1 VIESKPAALLLALA
15 IALPTALRGAP
26 PESSDVSEDWS
37 KSPEAYFLTSEEKQE
52 WQGLKSRESRID
64 FIERYWLKRDPTPG
78 TEKNEFRDVVLG
90 RIKTA
95 EKRFGIQKTPGSRTA
110 RGLVFIVL
118 GSPARAVDS
127 QSPRPEAPRSPQP
140 GGPPRNPV
148 GVVEGTETTST
159 WLYDRARTP
168 RLLEALGKPSL
179 EITIVLEPNRR
190 HDEIQNPGLFN
201 EYWETLA
208 RKSIVNPDLV
218 PPPREAQP
226 APPREVPPRVPLS
239 AEVRSLL
246 QKAPLSSRG
255 ENGAV
260 FGSAVL
266 HGKSADA
273 KAIVWFFLPQ
283 EVSEPAGK
291 LTFHALVQRKESS
304 SDVVTL
310 SEAASFSKQFS
321 SVGRGAVV
329 SRSFWLPPGEYQ
341 ASFAVEG
348 ANGRVLASA
357 ATNLHLPEA
366 EERFAVSSLL
376 LAAGPGPVEP
386 GADGLFALGK
396 AQVPPRADARF
407 CRSESLWYFLEIARP
422 ADPSKVSYELRLRRG
437 ADVVASNA
445 WASAELAETAPGR
458 HVLGFELRLK
468 DLSPGDYTLYV
479 TVRDGE
485 TAGAPHVVRRGD
497 FRLAENGDGGR

>member
-1 VIESKPAALLLALA
+1 LIELRHFALVLAL
-15 IALPTALRGAP
+15 ALPTALRGAR
-26 PESSDVSEDWS
+26 PESLDVSEDWS

-52 WQGLKSRESRID
+52 WQRLKSRESRSD

-148 GVVEGTETTST
+148 GLVEGTETTST
-159 WLYDRARTP
+159 WLYDRERTP

-218 PPPREAQP
+218 PPPTEAQP
-226 APPREVPPRVPLS
+226 VPPREVLPRIPLS
-239 AEVRSLL
+239 AQTRSLL

-266 HGKSADA
+266 QGTSAYA

-283 EVSEPAGK
+283 EVSDRAGK
-291 LTFHALVQRKESS
+291 LTFHALVQRRESG
-304 SDVVTL
+304 SDVMTL
-310 SEAASFSKQFS
+310 SEPASLSKHFS
-321 SVGRGAVV
+321 SVGRGDVV
-329 SRSFWLPPGEYQ
+329 SKSFWLPPGEYQ
-341 ASFAVEG
+341 AFFAVEG
-348 ANGRVLASA
+348 ADGRLLASA
-357 ATNLHLPEA
+357 ATSLHLPESQ
-366 EERFAVSSLL
+366 ERFAVSSLL
-376 LAAGPGPVEP
+376 LAAGSGPVEP
-386 GADGLFALGK
+386 GADALFALGK
-396 AQVPPRADARF
+396 AYVPPRADARF
-407 CRSESLWYFLEIARP
+407 SRSESLWYFLEIARP
-422 ADPSKVSYELRLRRG
+422 ADPTKVSHELRLRRG
-437 ADVVASNA
+437 GDVVASNA
-445 WASAELAETAPGR
+445 WASAELSETAPGR
-458 HVLGFELRLK
+458 HVLGFEIPLK
-468 DLSPGDYTLYV
+468 NLTPGDYSLYV

-485 TAGAPHVVRRGD
+485 AVGAPHVVRRGD
-497 FRLAENGDGGR
+497 FRLAEGGTEER